1 MQPPSRYLQQDRKNS
16 LANMGN
22 SLAVWAVLLG
32 GAALLVEIY
41 FSIHFFLAV
50 PFEDLWAVIE
60 ELARNNGSYS
70 VPMLWAQHNEHRLPL
85 AKLLMQADL
94 LWFHGRNVSLYLE
107 IYLTQM
113 LHLALIVWALRRYSL
128 WPGWLIA
135 AASGLAAFALFW
147 TTQSQSFLN
156 PFGVEVLPAYAFGSA
171 SIFFLLSALSGSA
184 KNWLWLAL
192 SAGAAIFSGFSLA
205 NGLLLW
211 PILLIMAIRFRLGWR
226 KIAFLGGI
234 GAIFTAAYLTGYQN
248 PDIHAKPLESLG
260 KPGLLASYLLVYF
273 GMNWAP
279 VSVRLS
285 EVLAA
290 FGILGFLVS
299 YARELFRHQKRLFP
313 FALLSLCAFLFG
325 TGFVTALGRLNFFAI
340 QAASSRYQ
348 SCALVFWACFSLYLM
363 DLAHRH
369 SARTAVWCTATVLIL
384 ATAMLPAYPGSLANA
399 GEMYTRVSAGALPLY
414 ADVKDDR
421 EIVHLI
427 VPPDVVFGDRA
438 FLKSHHAAF
447 YADPRY
453 LLLGQPLTSRF
464 AIAPPDRC
472 FGAFDSNRRL
482 EDAQFGGW
490 ELVGWAWDHK
500 ALRPVQSV
508 IAVSHDGRIHG
519 VGENGLARPDVR
531 SVFPEV
537 TDSHVGWHIYL
548 QGNEPVE
555 DDVRLYGVLDNH
567 TVCAITLPVHL
578 PK

>member
-1 MQPPSRYLQQDRKNS
+1 
-16 LANMGN
+16 MGN

-41 FSIHFFLAV
+41 FSVHFFLAV
-50 PFEDLWAVIE
+50 PFEDLWAIITE
-60 ELARNNGSYS
+60 IARNNGTYS
-70 VPMLWAQHNEHRLPL
+70 LSLLWAQHNEHRLPL
-85 AKLLMQADL
+85 AKLLMEADL
-94 LWFHGRNVSLYLE
+94 LLFHGRNLSLYLE
-107 IYLTQM
+107 IYLTQIF
-113 LHLALIVWALRRYSL
+113 HLTLIVWALRRYSL

-135 AASGLAAFALFW
+135 AGCGLAAFALFW

-156 PFGVEVLPAYAFGSA
+156 PFGVEILPAYAFGSA
-171 SIFFLLSALSGSA
+171 SILFLLSALSGSA

-192 SAGAAIFSGFSLA
+192 SAGAALLSGLSLA
-205 NGLLLW
+205 SGLLLW
-211 PILLIMAIRFRLGWR
+211 PILLIMAIRFRLGWN
-226 KIAFLGGI
+226 KIAILGVI
-234 GAIFTAAYLTGYQN
+234 GTAFTAAYLAGYQS
-248 PDIHAKPLESLG
+248 PHVHADPIESLG
-260 KPGLLASYLLVYF
+260 KPGLLADYLMVYF
-273 GMNWAP
+273 GLNWAP
-279 VSVRLS
+279 LSVRLS

-290 FGILGFLVS
+290 AGLLAFLAS
-299 YARELFRHQKRLFP
+299 YVRELLRTQIRVFP

-325 TGFVTALGRLNFFAI
+325 TGFLTALGRVNFPLT

-348 SCALVFWACFSLYLM
+348 SCALLFWAFFSLYVM
-363 DLAHRH
+363 DLAYRQ
-369 SARTAVWCTATVLIL
+369 SARTAVWCTATALIL

-399 GEMYTRVSAGALPLY
+399 EELYTRVSAGALPLY
-414 ADVKDDR
+414 ADVRDER

-427 VPPDVVFGDRA
+427 VSPSLVFAERA
-438 FLKSHHAAF
+438 FLKSHQAAF

-453 LLLGQPLTSRF
+453 LLLGQSLTSRF

-472 FGAFDSNRRL
+472 FGAFDGNRRL

-500 ALRPVQSV
+500 ALGRVQSV

-519 VGENGLARPDVR
+519 VGENGLFRPDVR

>member
-1 MQPPSRYLQQDRKNS
+1 MQPTSRYLQQDRKNS

-41 FSIHFFLAV
+41 FSIHFFIPI

-60 ELARNNGSYS
+60 ELARNNGTYS
-70 VPMLWAQHNEHRLPL
+70 LPMLWAQHNEHRLPL
-85 AKLLMQADL
+85 AKLLIQADL
-94 LWFHGRNVSLYLE
+94 LWFHGRNLSLYLE
-107 IYLTQM
+107 IYVTQI

-128 WPGWLIA
+128 WSGWLIA
-135 AASGLAAFALFW
+135 AGSGLTAFALFW

-156 PFGVEVLPAYAFGSA
+156 PFGVEVLPTYAFGSA
-171 SIFFLLSALSGSA
+171 SIIFLLFALSGSG

-192 SAGAAIFSGFSLA
+192 SAGAALLSGLSLA
-205 NGLLLW
+205 SGLLLW
-211 PILLIMAIRFRLGWR
+211 PILLVMAIRFRLGWK
-226 KIAFLGGI
+226 KIAILGAI
-234 GAIFTAAYLTGYQN
+234 GAAFAVAYMARYQT
-248 PDIHAKPLESLG
+248 PDIHAQPLESLR
-260 KPGLLASYLLVYF
+260 KPGLLASYLMVYF
-273 GMNWAP
+273 GANWAP
-279 VSVRLS
+279 VSMRLS
-285 EVLAA
+285 EIVAA
-290 FGILGFLVS
+290 FGVIAFLVS
-299 YARELFRHQKRLFP
+299 YVRELLRPQGRPFP
-313 FALLSLCAFLFG
+313 FALLSLCAFLFS
-325 TGFVTALGRLNFFAI
+325 TGFVTALGRLNFPLA

-348 SCALVFWACFSLYLM
+348 SCALVFWACFALYLM
-363 DLAHRH
+363 DLAYRH
-369 SARTAVWCTATVLIL
+369 SAQTAVRCAATTLIL
-384 ATAMLPAYPGSLANA
+384 TTAMLPSYPGSLANA
-399 GEMYTRVSAGALPLY
+399 QEFYTRISAGALPLY
-414 ADVKDDR
+414 ADVRDNR
-421 EIVHLI
+421 EIEHLI

-472 FGAFDSNRRL
+472 FGAFDGNRRL

-500 ALRPVQSV
+500 ALGRVQSV

-519 VGENGLARPDVR
+519 VGENGLFRPDVR
-531 SVFPEV
+531 QVFPEV
-537 TDSHVGWHIYL
+537 TDPHVGWHIYL

-555 DDVRLYGVLDNH
+555 EDVRLYGLVDSH